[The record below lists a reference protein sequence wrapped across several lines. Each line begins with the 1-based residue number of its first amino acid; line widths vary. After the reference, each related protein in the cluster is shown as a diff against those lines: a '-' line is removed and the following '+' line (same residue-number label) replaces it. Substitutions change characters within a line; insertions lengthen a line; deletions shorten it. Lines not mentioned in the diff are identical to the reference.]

1 MTGIEDYSIEYLLD
15 NTLKALEIKQIE
27 HGDLSYIVSGG
38 HLVFSDK
45 NNLLIKIAR
54 ADRDPKKRYKNLV
67 KEMSV
72 SQALIDTGLVTVPF
86 VNEIITICD
95 LPATVWRW
103 ETGKTFTEAEIT
115 LNHLLAATEHA
126 RKLHTELARHPDLVK
141 QKTNFNKHQKSY
153 LKSVQNFD
161 VKQSVAKEIKGLA
174 EFNLKPIEPNSPFVA
189 IHGDLHMGNAIFT
202 DNGNI
207 KFCDLENVLYGEPEY
222 DFGVLIGVAQRRG
235 ANPATILEYID
246 ILDSRGYDCLKIIEY
261 AKRVA
266 VFGMIGNVSE
276 SHYDKAELRL
286 NTYLSSAL
294 FQ

>member
-1 MTGIEDYSIEYLLD
+1 MTGIHDYSIDSLLT
-15 NTLKALEIKQIE
+15 NTLKALEVKEIE
-27 HGDLSYIVSGG
+27 HGELSYILSGG

-72 SQALIDTGLVTVPF
+72 SQALIDTELVTAPF
-86 VNEIITICD
+86 VNEIITIAD

-103 ETGKTFTEAEIT
+103 ETGVTYSEHEIT
-115 LNHLLAATEHA
+115 LAHLLAATEQA
-126 RKLHTELARHPDLVK
+126 QKLHTELARHPDLVK
-141 QKTNFNKHQKSY
+141 KKTNFNKHQRRW
-153 LKSVQNFD
+153 LKT
-161 VKQSVAKEIKGLA
+161 VKKLDLSQPVAQEVRRLA
-174 EFNLKPIEPNSPFVA
+174 ELSLQPIEPNSPFVA

-202 DNGNI
+202 NSGAI

-235 ANPATILEYID
+235 TNQQTISEYVN
-246 ILDSRGYDCLKIIEY
+246 ILSQNGYDCEKIIEY

-266 VFGMIGNVSE
+266 IFGMIGNVSE
-276 SHYDKAELRL
+276 EHYEKAELRL
-286 NTYLSSAL
+286 NSYLDTAL
-294 FQ
+294 YR